1 MPNRAFTMISK
12 IRAFMKHLYPALLI
26 AALALA
32 GASVHAERADR
43 DKPLTIDA
51 DALRHDDQKQI
62 TLFTG
67 RVTANKG
74 TIAMRGARLEVRQD
88 VQGNQF
94 GILTADPGQRAY
106 FRQKR
111 EGMDEFIEGEAEQI
125 EYDSA
130 ADTVRLLRKAELR
143 RYQGA
148 TIADEV
154 FGSVIVYN
162 GTARWWACWAPT
174 APARPPPSTWSWAWC
189 GPTPARSA
197 STASASRPCPS
208 TGARAWACPTCRR
221 RRRSSASSRWRRTS
235 APCWNCSST
244 ADGRRWPKQGA

>member
-12 IRAFMKHLYPALLI
+12 IRAFMKHLYPALLT

-32 GASVHAERADR
+32 GVCVHAERADR

-162 GTARWWACWAPT
+162 GTTEIFTVDGQAGGGGRVRAILAPRQAASAPVRAASGA
-174 APARPPPSTWSWAWC
+174 APA
-189 GPTPARSA
+189 ARA
-197 STASASRPCPS
+197 TASQPAPALRP
-208 TGARAWACPTCRR
+208 
-221 RRRSSASSRWRRTS
+221 SSSLGGER
-235 APCWNCSST
+235 
-244 ADGRRWPKQGA
+244 K

>member
-1 MPNRAFTMISK
+1 MISK

-32 GASVHAERADR
+32 GACVHAERADR

-130 ADTVRLLRKAELR
+130 ADTVLQRHHRDPMAAARSSRTASCRWAGSVRRGTGRARKLR
-143 RYQGA
+143 RAVVGLLWAQVVKGA
-148 TIADEV
+148 GQDHGV
-154 FGSVIVYN
+154 
-162 GTARWWACWAPT
+162 
-174 APARPPPSTWSWAWC
+174 ST
-189 GPTPARSA
+189 
-197 STASASRPCPS
+197 
-208 TGARAWACPTCRR
+208 
-221 RRRSSASSRWRRTS
+221 
-235 APCWNCSST
+235 
-244 ADGRRWPKQGA
+244 

>member
-1 MPNRAFTMISK
+1 
-12 IRAFMKHLYPALLI
+12 MKHLYPALLT

-32 GASVHAERADR
+32 GACAHAERADR

-130 ADTVRLLRKAELR
+130 ADTVRLLRKA
-143 RYQGA
+143 
-148 TIADEV
+148 
-154 FGSVIVYN
+154 
-162 GTARWWACWAPT
+162 
-174 APARPPPSTWSWAWC
+174 
-189 GPTPARSA
+189 
-197 STASASRPCPS
+197 
-208 TGARAWACPTCRR
+208 
-221 RRRSSASSRWRRTS
+221 
-235 APCWNCSST
+235 
-244 ADGRRWPKQGA
+244 

>member
-32 GASVHAERADR
+32 GAAVHAERADR

-162 GTARWWACWAPT
+162 GTTEIFTVDGQAGGGGRVRAILAPRQAAS
-174 APARPPPSTWSWAWC
+174 APARAASGAA
-189 GPTPARSA
+189 PAARA
-197 STASASRPCPS
+197 TASQPAPALRP
-208 TGARAWACPTCRR
+208 
-221 RRRSSASSRWRRTS
+221 SSSLGGER
-235 APCWNCSST
+235 
-244 ADGRRWPKQGA
+244 K